1 MYKVL
6 VIAYYF
12 PPMGLSGVQRTL
24 KFAKYMKD
32 YNWEPT
38 ILTADSTGYYAHDVS
53 LLKEAVD
60 SSLKIIRT
68 GGNDI
73 NSKLAKKGTV
83 KIPPESI
90 RKILSKISST
100 FFIPDNKKGWAKKAI
115 KAARELLKNEKF
127 NLIFVSAP
135 PFSSVNMAVKLK
147 KEFELPLVIDYRDL
161 WFGNQ
166 FAFYPTPL
174 HKYLH
179 KKMEYSA
186 LKAADKVIATNRRM
200 KEKIINRYKFLTF
213 EDIYIIPHGYDPKDF
228 ENISLQKK
236 ENNKMWL
243 LYSGIFYEFITP
255 KYFLKAFKKLS
266 IERPDVTANIE
277 LHFIGFLRNENKK
290 LIKKLHL
297 QEFVKEY
304 GYLNHKDA
312 IVKLM
317 SGDVL
322 WLMVGYGRN
331 ADTISSGKL
340 YEYFGTRK
348 PVIASLPDGALKS
361 SSEEYKATFITEPDN
376 IEQIKNAILNAYEL
390 YVQKKLPMPD
400 EEFVEKLRRD
410 YLTELLTKQFQ
421 FLVKEEVI

>member
-24 KFAKYMKD
+24 KFVKYMKD

-38 ILTADSTGYYAHDVS
+38 ILTTASAGYYAHDLS
-53 LLKEAVD
+53 LLKEAED
-60 SSLKIIRT
+60 ASLKIIRT

-73 NSKLAKKGTV
+73 NSMLAKKGTV
-83 KIPPESI
+83 KIPPEFI
-90 RKILSKISST
+90 RKTLSRLSST
-100 FFIPDNKKGWAKKAI
+100 FFIPDNKKGWADKAI
-115 KAARELLKNEKF
+115 KAARELLKKEKF

-147 KEFELPLVIDYRDL
+147 KEFDLPLVIDYRDL

-166 FAFYPTPL
+166 FGFYPTPL

-200 KEKIINRYKFLTF
+200 KEKIINHYKFLTF
-213 EDIYIIPHGYDPKDF
+213 EDVYIIPHGYDPKDF
-228 ENISLQKK
+228 ENITLQKK

-243 LYSGIFYEFITP
+243 IYSGIFYEFITP
-255 KYFLKAFKKLS
+255 KYFLKAFKKLL

-277 LHFIGFLRNENKK
+277 LHFIGYLRTENKK
-290 LIKKLHL
+290 LIRTLHL

-312 IVKLM
+312 IVKIM

-322 WLMVGYGRN
+322 WLMVGRGRN

-348 PVIASLPDGALKS
+348 PIIASLPEGALKT
-361 SSEEYKATFITEPDN
+361 SSEEYKAALITEPDN
-376 IEQIKNAILNAYEL
+376 IDQIKNAILKVYEL
-390 YVQKKLPMPD
+390 YCGNQLPVPD
-400 EEFVEKLRRD
+400 QEFIEKLRRD
-410 YLTELLTKQFQ
+410 YLTELLIKQFQ

>member
-90 RKILSKISST
+90 RKILSRISST

-166 FAFYPTPL
+166 FAFYLTPL

-255 KYFLKAFKKLS
+255 KYFLKAFKRLS

-348 PVIASLPDGALKS
+348 PVIASLPEGALKS
-361 SSEEYKATFITEPDN
+361 SSEEYKAAFITEPDN

-400 EEFVEKLRRD
+400 VEFVEKLRRD